1 MFKNIFIV
9 SLLFVCINV
18 VSAEELSDISVT
30 SSEFTNSISES
41 KYPLHIMQN
50 EEINVNRSI
59 GDNLKGLSGLSNA
72 DYGAAVGQPVI
83 RGLTGNRTRLLSNNI
98 PINDLSN
105 LSGDHINNIDLNNI
119 SHIEILRG
127 PSSIFNRGGTS
138 GGIINVITDIISEN
152 KYDNEVIKLDYTTVN
167 NGYGHNFLFKKNYL
181 NANIF
186 FSINNKHMDN
196 YNIPNGS
203 LLSEDTGLELSTLAN
218 SDHKNQNTSF
228 GLSFPREWGYFG
240 FSFENTDGVYG
251 LPYHAEEEEEG
262 HHEEEEEHRLF
273 TKTETETYTLKGKFN
288 TVPLFNSIDY
298 SFRNSN
304 SFLKEHEEDGS
315 ASLDSNRTSFDF
327 NFNLDDEL
335 YEKRFLL
342 QYGHTKSPM
351 TGAYLPSS
359 EAYERSISYFI
370 RTKNRPYE
378 IDFAGRYES
387 NSRDSD
393 NQRYGDTSLS
403 FGTSFAANLGES
415 FMYNMNYAHISRSPS
430 VAELFANG
438 VHGATSRYERG
449 NNRISREVSRNIEL
463 NLEYNFND
471 IDMNLNLYRNNIN
484 NFIYL
489 KDEST
494 TTSGKTDATWS
505 QKSAVMQG
513 YEISMSSSY
522 MIGNG
527 DLLVTLSRDDIS
539 GVFDDNTYI
548 PRLSPAKNTL
558 SLKYENNKSDTYYAN
573 LIYTESQG
581 DMSSIETKTNSHL
594 DLDIGY
600 SKKITYDSNKD
611 LVFNLYGNNILNKTI
626 RNHSSL
632 IKDHVP
638 VQGANY
644 GIDVSMRYNF

>member
-1 MFKNIFIV
+1 MSKHIFLI
-9 SLLFVCINV
+9 SLLFISINTL
-18 VSAEELSDISVT
+18 SAEELSDVSVT
-30 SSEFTNSISES
+30 SSVFSNSINES

-50 EEINVNRSI
+50 EEINVNKSI
-59 GDNLKGLSGLSNA
+59 GDNLKGLSGVSNA
-72 DYGAAVGQPVI
+72 DYGAAVGQPSI
-83 RGLTGNRTRLLSNNI
+83 RGLTGNRTKLLSNNI
-98 PINDLSN
+98 PVNDLSN

-203 LLSEDTGLELSTLAN
+203 LLSEETGLELSTLAN

-240 FSFENTDGVYG
+240 FAFENTDGVYG
-251 LPYHAEEEEEG
+251 IPYHA
-262 HHEEEEEHRLF
+262 EEEEEHRLF

-288 TVPLFNSIDY
+288 TVPFFNSIDY

-315 ASLDSNRTSFDF
+315 ASLDSNSNSLAF
-327 NFNLDDEL
+327 NFNLDDQS
-335 YEKRFLL
+335 YEKRLL
-342 QYGHTKSPM
+342 LEYNRTKSPM

-359 EAYERSISYFI
+359 ESYERSIAYFI
-370 RTKNRPYE
+370 RTKNKPYE

-387 NSRDSD
+387 NSRDSTI
-393 NQRYGDTSLS
+393 QRYGDTSLS
-403 FGTSFAANLGES
+403 FGTSLSSNLGEA
-415 FMYNMNYAHISRSPS
+415 FRYNLSYAHISRSPTI
-430 VAELFANG
+430 AELFANG

-449 NNRISREVSRNIEL
+449 NNNISREVSKNIEL
-463 NLEYNFND
+463 DMQYAFNE
-471 IDMNLNLYRNNIN
+471 IDLKLNLYRNSIN
-484 NFIYL
+484 DFIFL
-489 KDEST
+489 KDEAT

-505 QKSAVMQG
+505 QKDAVMQG
-513 YEISMSSSY
+513 YELSMSRTY
-522 MIGNG
+522 LIGNNN
-527 DLLVTLSRDDIS
+527 LLVTLSRDDIS
-539 GVFDDNTYI
+539 GVFNDNTYI
-548 PRLSPAKNTL
+548 PRISPAKNTL
-558 SLKYENNKSDTYYAN
+558 SLKYENQTNDTYY
-573 LIYTESQG
+573 LDFIYTESQD
-581 DMSSIETKTNSHL
+581 DMSSIETKTNSNL

-600 SKKITYDSNKD
+600 SKKIVLDSRKD
-611 LVFNLYGNNILNKTI
+611 LLFNVYGHNILDKAI

-638 VQGANY
+638 MAGANY
-644 GIDVSMRYNF
+644 GLDISMRYKF